1 MREGLM
7 LSETTLARTGY
18 RLLAFLYAEYE
29 WKPLHRDDEA
39 DVIDDFVAESD
50 DRMSEELVS
59 LAAMARAADDEL
71 ATLSSLSKVFPAG
84 VGSLTIGG
92 TTTPLSPREACN
104 KVLHAR
110 KFYYR
115 LVFSEQNPL
124 YAAYY
129 EARGINVSGQF
140 KDPVLVLEGEHRGV
154 SWLAEIRAVP
164 FVFAT
169 SAPGVHQWAFA

>member
-1 MREGLM
+1 M
-7 LSETTLARTGY
+7 LSETTLAATGY

-29 WKPLHRDDEA
+29 WKPLHRDDDA

-50 DRMSEELVS
+50 VRMSEDLVS

-71 ATLSSLSKVFPAG
+71 ATLSSLTNVFPAG

-92 TTTPLSPREACN
+92 TTTHLSPREACN

-129 EARGINVSGQF
+129 EARGINASGRSF
-140 KDPVLVLEGEHRGV
+140 KDPVLVLEGEHRGA
-154 SWLAEIRAVP
+154 SWLAEIKAVP

>member
-29 WKPLHRDDEA
+29 WKPLHRDDDA
-39 DVIDDFVAESD
+39 DVIDDFVSESD

-71 ATLSSLSKVFPAG
+71 GTLSSLAKVFPGG
-84 VGSLTIGG
+84 VGTLTTGG
-92 TTTPLSPREACN
+92 ATSSLSPREACN

-115 LVFSEQNPL
+115 LEFSEQNPL

-129 EARGINVSGQF
+129 EARGVSVIGQF
-140 KDPVLVLEGEHRGV
+140 KDPALVLEGEHRGA
-154 SWLAEIRAVP
+154 SWVAEIKAVP

-169 SAPGVHQWAFA
+169 SAPGVHRWAFS